1 MGYAVTEANMKTV
14 KQIVH
19 DARVRARTILVERWS
34 KVRALAHTSEDDK
47 MLNGVADAFQLLIE
61 ADAVEDL
68 QDEPGVGLS
77 SLTPGAGSSPLPA
90 PGGEGD
96 D

>member
-1 MGYAVTEANMKTV
+1 MKTV

-19 DARVRARTILVERWS
+19 DARVRARTILIERWH
-34 KVRALAHTSEDDK
+34 KVRALAKTAEDDK

-61 ADAVEDL
+61 ADTVEDF
-68 QDEPGVGLS
+68 QDEPGAIGPS
-77 SLTPGAGSSPLPA
+77 SLTPGAGDGPPA

-96 D
+96 T